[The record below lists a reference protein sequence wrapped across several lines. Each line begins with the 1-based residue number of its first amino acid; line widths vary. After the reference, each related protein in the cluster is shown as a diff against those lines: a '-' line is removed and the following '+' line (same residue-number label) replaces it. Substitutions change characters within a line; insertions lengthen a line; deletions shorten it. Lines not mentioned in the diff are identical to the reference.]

1 MINLIDTF
9 RKRQILKQ
17 LTLAIYGIKCFQD
30 HQDLSALE
38 RLMKNLVATILERPL
53 KGMSF

>member
-9 RKRQILKQ
+9 RKHQILKQ
-17 LTLAIYGIKCFQD
+17 LTLAIYGIKYFQD
-30 HQDLSALE
+30 HQDLSALK